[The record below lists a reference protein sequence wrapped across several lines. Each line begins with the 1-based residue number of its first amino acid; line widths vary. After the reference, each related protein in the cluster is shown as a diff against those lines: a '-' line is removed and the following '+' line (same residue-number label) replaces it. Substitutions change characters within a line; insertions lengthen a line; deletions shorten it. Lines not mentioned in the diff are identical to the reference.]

1 MQLTNY
7 LFDLGLVRRYLDLS
21 DTQHVFLLGIT
32 YGTLHEILCLG
43 VSWCH
48 RPDSCED
55 INLIAELLIQA
66 KVEGQ
71 VERALP
77 GCQQVMRHGRG
88 S

>member
-1 MQLTNY
+1 
-7 LFDLGLVRRYLDLS
+7 
-21 DTQHVFLLGIT
+21 
-32 YGTLHEILCLG
+32 
-43 VSWCH
+43 
-48 RPDSCED
+48 
-55 INLIAELLIQA
+55 LIAELLIQA